1 MLARYRIKAIRKEY
15 RLERQL
21 LRQISCNALKFGLV
35 MRRVVLQ
42 IKDSSAT
49 TSPDRASVV
58 NSMIKLGVK
67 STRQARISKAQF
79 RNRKACLQPA

>member
-1 MLARYRIKAIRKEY
+1 MLARYRIKAIQKEY

-21 LRQISCNALKFGLV
+21 LRQISCSALKFSLAV
-35 MRRVVLQ
+35 RRAVLQ
-42 IKDSSAT
+42 NKDSSAT

-58 NSMIKLGVK
+58 NSMIKWRVK
-67 STRQARISKAQF
+67 STRQAHISKAKF